1 VPEDVVRHFPA
12 EHRDPDGQFATA
24 RFYTVA
30 LAYNTNLVKPEDAPK
45 SFADLLHPKWMN
57 KLVKAHPAY
66 SGTIMT
72 STFQIARELGWDY
85 FEKLARQRVMQVQ
98 SGNDPP
104 KKLEL
109 GERAVMADGNE
120 YTLLQIKEA
129 GRPVEV
135 VYATEGTP
143 FIVGPSSVFKS
154 APNPNAARL
163 MQNYMFTAEAQQ
175 LIVDVGALR
184 SVHPHV
190 KEKPGRTPL
199 REIKLMK
206 DDPAAVEQQSEE
218 IRTRYT
224 KLFGV

>member
-1 VPEDVVRHFPA
+1 
-12 EHRDPDGQFATA
+12 
-24 RFYTVA
+24 
-30 LAYNTNLVKPEDAPK
+30 
-45 SFADLLHPKWMN
+45 
-57 KLVKAHPAY
+57 
-66 SGTIMT
+66 
-72 STFQIARELGWDY
+72 
-85 FEKLARQRVMQVQ
+85 
-98 SGNDPP
+98 
-104 KKLEL
+104 
-109 GERAVMADGNE
+109 
-120 YTLLQIKEA
+120 
-129 GRPVEV
+129 
-135 VYATEGTP
+135 
-143 FIVGPSSVFKS
+143 
-154 APNPNAARL
+154 